1 MDLAAWRHE
10 SIQCFM
16 QESTKKNQKD
26 QENVVL
32 LIRDPSGFIFEPTLW
47 VLRIWF
53 RQNKRRV
60 TSHHVINTRQTK
72 YQSLAQS
79 FDFTVWGCVCFTR

>member
-32 LIRDPSGFIFEPTLW
+32 LIRDPSGFIFEPTL
-47 VLRIWF
+47 
-53 RQNKRRV
+53 
-60 TSHHVINTRQTK
+60 
-72 YQSLAQS
+72 
-79 FDFTVWGCVCFTR
+79 